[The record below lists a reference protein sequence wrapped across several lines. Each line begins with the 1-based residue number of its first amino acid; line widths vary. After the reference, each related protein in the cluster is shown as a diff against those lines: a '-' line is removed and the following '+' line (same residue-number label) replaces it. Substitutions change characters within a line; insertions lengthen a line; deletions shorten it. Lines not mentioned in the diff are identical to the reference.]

1 MPSVA
6 RNTATLLIASIAQKA
21 IAFVYFALI
30 ARFSGVEDTGKY
42 FFALS
47 WTLLFSTVTDLGL
60 TPVLIRESA
69 KDQTAAERYLSQVI
83 TLKLPLMALAALLAV
98 GGVFVFGYSPNTRLM
113 VALASVV
120 IMLDAVSL
128 TFYGVLRGHHLLK
141 YEGLGLVVGQTL
153 TLVIGVAVLLLRQPL
168 YLLIVAL
175 IVGSLYNATASWWI
189 VWRRLRIRPRL
200 TWDAAFIKTLFRTA
214 LPFALAG
221 AFVKIYTSAD
231 VVLLTRLKGEAAAG
245 LYSVPYKLTF
255 AFQFIPMAF
264 TAALYPAMSR
274 LYAAERERLGELF
287 EKGLR
292 YLALIA
298 APIIAGIIAL
308 SGELIRFVYGPAYAS
323 SALPLQVL
331 ILTLVFIFLD
341 FPVGS
346 LLNATDRQTTQ
357 TKLMGLATL
366 TSVVLNVLLIP
377 PLGVLGVAI
386 ASLVSHAVL
395 FFGGLAAVNRFLSW
409 PRASFTA
416 AFLRIAAAAAGMG
429 LLVWLV
435 KGAAPLVASIAAGA
449 AAYPAL
455 ALAFRAS
462 TVGEA
467 RRMIDA
473 VLKRK
478 PSIA

>member
-1 MPSVA
+1 MV
-6 RNTATLLIASIAQKA
+6 
-21 IAFVYFALI
+21 
-30 ARFSGVEDTGKY
+30 
-42 FFALS
+42 
-47 WTLLFSTVTDLGL
+47 
-60 TPVLIRESA
+60 
-69 KDQTAAERYLSQVI
+69 
-83 TLKLPLMALAALLAV
+83 LAALMAV
-98 GGVFVFGYSPNTRLM
+98 GGVFVFGYAPGTRLM
-113 VALASVV
+113 VALASIV

-153 TLVIGVAVLLLRQPL
+153 TLVIGVAVLVLRRPL
-168 YLLIVAL
+168 HLLIVAL
-175 IVGSLYNATASWWI
+175 IVGSLYNAVASWWI
-189 VWRRLRIRPRL
+189 VRTRLRIVPRWV
-200 TWDAAFIKTLFRTA
+200 WDGDFIRGLFRA
-214 LPFALAG
+214 AIPFALAG

-231 VVLLTRLKGEAAAG
+231 IVLLTRLKGEAATG

-274 LYAAERERLGELF
+274 LYAVERERLGELF

-292 YLALIA
+292 YLWLFA
-298 APIIAGIIAL
+298 APIVAGIVVL

-331 ILTLVFIFLD
+331 ILTLAFIFLD

-346 LLNATDRQTTQ
+346 LLNASDRQTTQ

-366 TSVVLNVLLIP
+366 TSVVLNILLIP
-377 PLGVLGVAI
+377 PLGVLGVAV

-395 FFGGLAAVNRFLSW
+395 FFGGLVAVNRFLVW
-409 PRASFTA
+409 PKASFA
-416 AFLRIAAAAAGMG
+416 AVSFRIAAAAAGMG
-429 LLVWLV
+429 LLVWLL
-435 KGAAPLVASIAAGA
+435 KDSAPLIVSIAVGA
-449 AAYPAL
+449 IAYPAL
-455 ALAFRAS
+455 VLIFRAS

-467 RRMIDA
+467 RRLLGA

-478 PSIA
+478 PSTA